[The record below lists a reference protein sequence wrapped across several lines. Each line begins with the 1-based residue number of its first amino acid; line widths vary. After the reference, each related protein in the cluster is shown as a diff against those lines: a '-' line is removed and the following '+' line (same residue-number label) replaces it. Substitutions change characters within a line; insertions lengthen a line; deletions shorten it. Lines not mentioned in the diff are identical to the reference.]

1 MESFNHERVQL
12 PRNMIENTMFE
23 EEPDVVDL
31 AKEPSLHPLEPDDV
45 EYEPRSSRLLV
56 RGLGEHE
63 MDEDEEDY
71 ESSAKLLGLSFMN
84 RSSGLRNSAS
94 GYTRQGQDGSCSLP
108 SVRTMVV
115 SAVILVIIVSV
126 VMVVYLLPTCTFTKE
141 GCHKQN
147 HTMEL
152 VYPIASNGQI
162 FPWTKSRL
170 PSAIKPLTYDLFLHP
185 NLTTLTF
192 TGSVSIQFYVA
203 KASKNIV
210 LHSSGLTISKVAL
223 SSAAVEQWNTVPVL
237 EYPSFDQIAVVLSE
251 PLREKHNYTL
261 NIEYAS
267 NLSNTYYGFYK
278 SKYKDENSNERLL
291 AATQFEP
298 LAARKAFP
306 CFDEPAFKATFAIKL
321 LRDEKHIALSNMPKF
336 ATTQLPDGIAQ
347 DEFAASVK
355 MSTYLVAF
363 IVADMK
369 NISKMTEQTM
379 VSVYTVPQ
387 KINQVQYALETA
399 VKLLQFYKK
408 MFLVPYPLEK
418 LDLVAIPDFQAG
430 AMENWG
436 LITFRETTLLYN
448 ESTSSILDKR
458 MVTAVIAHELAH
470 QWFGN
475 LVTMEWWND
484 LWLNEGFATYM
495 EYYSLQKVF
504 KDLQADDD
512 FLDVRFKA
520 MMKDTLNSSH
530 PISSDVQTPEQI
542 EEMFDVLSY
551 LKGSSILLM
560 LQRLVSEAV
569 FTEGIRDY
577 LHDHSYGSTKSDD
590 LWDSM
595 SKQTGDLD
603 VKELMRTWTTQ
614 KGLPLVTVTK
624 KGLNVTVQQE
634 RYLRSSDSSMQTPGA
649 KYLWHIPLTYHTN
662 SCHIDFSECD
672 KVFILT
678 KEKDTIV
685 LTEDVSWI
693 KFNVDMAGYYVVHYG
708 EEGWQALGEQLQKD
722 HTFFSYKDRA
732 NLINNIFGL
741 SGIGKVSLE
750 DVFNLLAYLGKESYT
765 APITEALFQLDLIHS
780 LVEKRGLFLL
790 SGRVEQYVLGLL
802 NSTIRNQTWT
812 DEGTLSERELRT
824 KLLSFACSHGCK
836 TCQSKALELFNE
848 WKESNGTMSL
858 PTDVMKIVFKAGAN
872 TEEGWKTLLNEYKSS
887 LYEAEKTKL
896 LDALASTDDARKL
909 ILLMQESLEGDLIR
923 TQELPRLLATI
934 SKSVTGHLLSWDFVK
949 DNWDALT
956 EKFQPG
962 SFSIQSI
969 VTRTTAQFSTA
980 AHLQEVQSFFA
991 STKGKSYELNC
1002 VKEAIETIQLN
1013 IQWMERNLLTL
1024 ERVL

>member
-1 MESFNHERVQL
+1 
-12 PRNMIENTMFE
+12 MIENTMFE

-56 RGLGEHE
+56 RGLGEHD

-108 SVRTMVV
+108 SARTMVV

-170 PSAIKPLTYDLFLHP
+170 PSAIKPLNYDLFLQP

-192 TGSVSIQFYVA
+192 TGSVSINLFVA

-223 SSAAVEQWNTVPVL
+223 TSAPGGQWNTVPVL

-251 PLREKHNYTL
+251 PLLEKHNYTL

-278 SKYKDENSNERLL
+278 SKYKDENSNEKFL

-306 CFDEPAFKATFAIKL
+306 CFDEPAFKSTFGIKI
-321 LRDEKHIALSNMPKF
+321 LRDEKHIALSNMPKI
-336 ATTQLPDGIAQ
+336 ATTKLSDGIAQ
-347 DEFAASVK
+347 DEFATSVK

-369 NISKMTEQTM
+369 CISNSTEQTM

-399 VKLLQFYKK
+399 VRLLQFYEK
-408 MFLVPYPLEK
+408 MFQVPYPLKK

-436 LITFRETTLLYN
+436 LITFREAALLYN

-495 EYYSLQKVF
+495 EYYSLQKIF
-504 KDLQADDD
+504 SDLQADDD

-520 MMKDTLNSSH
+520 MMKDTLNSTH
-530 PISSDVQTPEQI
+530 PISSDVQTPQQI
-542 EEMFDVLSY
+542 EEMFDALSY
-551 LKGSSILLM
+551 LKGASILLM
-560 LQRLVSEAV
+560 LQNLLSEDV
-569 FTEGIRDY
+569 FKEGIRSY
-577 LHDHSYGSTKSDD
+577 LNDHSYGSTKSDD

-595 SKQTGDLD
+595 SKYTKDPDVKDPYVKDLD

-624 KGLNVTVQQE
+624 KGLNITIQQE
-634 RYLRSSDSSMQTPGA
+634 RYFRSSNSSMQTPDA
-649 KYLWHIPLTYHTN
+649 KYLWHIPLNYHTN
-662 SCHIDFSECD
+662 SCHIDSFECPT
-672 KVFILT
+672 VLILT

-685 LTEDVSWI
+685 LKEDVSWI
-693 KFNVDMAGYYVVHYG
+693 KFNFDMDGYYVVHYG
-708 EEGWQALGEQLQKD
+708 VEGWKALGEQLQKD
-722 HTFFSYKDRA
+722 HTVFSYKDRA

-750 DVFNLLAYLGKESYT
+750 DVFNLLTYLGKESYT
-765 APITEALFQLDLIHS
+765 APITEALFQLDIIHG
-780 LVEKRGLFLL
+780 LVEKQGLFLL
-790 SGRVEQYVLGLL
+790 SGRVEQYVLRLL
-802 NSTIRNQTWT
+802 NRTIRNQTWT
-812 DEGTLSERELRT
+812 NEGTLSERELRT
-824 KLLSFACSHGCK
+824 KLLSFACSHGCE

-858 PTDVMKIVFKAGAN
+858 PTDVMKIVFKAGAK
-872 TEEGWKTLLNEYKSS
+872 TEEGWTTLLNMYRSS
-887 LYEAEKTKL
+887 MYEAEKTKL
-896 LDALASTDDARKL
+896 LEALASTDDVRKL
-909 ILLMQESLEGDLIR
+909 IWLMQEGLEGDIIR

-949 DNWDALT
+949 EHWDALT

-980 AHLQEVQSFFA
+980 AHLQEVQTFFA

>member
-1 MESFNHERVQL
+1 MESFNHDRVQL

-84 RSSGLRNSAS
+84 RSSGLRNSVS

-108 SVRTMVV
+108 SARTMVV

-152 VYPIASNGQI
+152 VYPIASNGQT

-170 PSAIKPLTYDLFLHP
+170 PSALKPLNYDLFLHP
-185 NLTTLTF
+185 NLTTMTF

-210 LHSSGLTISKVAL
+210 LHSSGLSISKAVL
-223 SSAAVEQWNTVPVL
+223 SSVPVGQWNPVTVL
-237 EYPSFDQIAVVLSE
+237 EYPTFDQIAVVLNE

-278 SKYKDENSNERLL
+278 SKYKDEHSNERLL

-306 CFDEPAFKATFAIKL
+306 CFDEPAFKSTFAIKL

-336 ATTQLPDGIAQ
+336 ATTQLPDGTVQ
-347 DEFAASVK
+347 DEFATSVK

-369 NISKMTEQTM
+369 NISNMTDQTM
-379 VSVYTVPQ
+379 VSVYTIPQ
-387 KINQVQYALETA
+387 KINQVQYALETT

-408 MFLVPYPLEK
+408 IFLVPYPLEK

-504 KDLQADDD
+504 SDLQADDD

-560 LQRLVSEAV
+560 LQNLLSEEV
-569 FTEGIRDY
+569 FTEGIRTY

-590 LWDSM
+590 LWHSM
-595 SKQTGDLD
+595 SEHTPDLD

-614 KGLPLVTVTK
+614 KGLPLVTATK
-624 KGLNVTVQQE
+624 KGLNIMIQQE

-662 SCHIDFSECD
+662 SCHIDSFECS
-672 KVFILT
+672 KMLLLT
-678 KEKDTIV
+678 KEKDTIM

-693 KFNVDMAGYYVVHYG
+693 KFNVDMNGYYVVHYG
-708 EEGWQALGEQLQKD
+708 EEGWKALGEQLQKD
-722 HTFFSYKDRA
+722 HTVFSYKDRA

-750 DVFNLLAYLGKESYT
+750 DVFNLLTYLGKESYT

-790 SGRVEQYVLGLL
+790 SGRVEQYVLRLL
-802 NSTIRNQTWT
+802 NGTIRNQTWT
-812 DEGTLSERELRT
+812 DEGTLTERELRT
-824 KLLSFACSHGCK
+824 KLLSFACSHGCE
-836 TCQSKALELFNE
+836 TCQSKALEMFNE
-848 WKESNGTMSL
+848 WKESNGTVSL

-872 TEEGWKTLLNEYKSS
+872 TEEGWTTLLNEYRSS

-896 LDALASTDDARKL
+896 LEALASTEDAKKL
-909 ILLMQESLEGDLIR
+909 IWLMQEGLEGDIIR
-923 TQELPRLLATI
+923 AQELPRLLATI

-956 EKFQPG
+956 VKFQPG

-1013 IQWMERNLLTL
+1013 IQWMERNLLIL